1 MNVYPIDWKILY
13 DENKAYVICID
24 ENQEKIGLHV
34 NNIEISIYTKISIDH
49 LKNNSFIREFK
60 NHFNIYKIQ
69 VQKKFS
75 LIHYNEEMDVYTK
88 LFFYNLK
95 DFYSFINT
103 IMKNRGL
110 CGIYSNSSN
119 VYVKIFE
126 DSLSFILKLLT
137 KKEIRFGEW
146 IKINNTKES
155 NIIYNKNNW
164 KEYQINE
171 SDIEKT
177 NCSKIPLMKRK
188 IISFDIECFSDDD
201 KKFPNPLEF
210 EHIIM
215 MISVVIKN
223 YDFDNSSREKHIF
236 SCVRL
241 NNMQDVKQHI
251 FKNEMDMLFAFIK
264 FITTQGADFIIGYNI
279 WNFDFKYIDSRFENF
294 DIKWEDITD
303 CNYTINDFMK
313 YIKNPDSE
321 NILITS
327 PNYLSVLGTI
337 CLDLYPFIRRTT
349 KLDSYKLDNVSKV
362 YLNRG
367 KHDIHYTDIF
377 KAYREKDINLLTK
390 VAEYAVEDSNLVI
403 DLFDKTNVFVNLL
416 ESSKIYNIPLVD
428 VYGKGQS
435 IRVESQ
441 VYYIAFHKNYV
452 MENGIKTNEEYEGA
466 VVQNPIPGLHNNILT
481 FDFASLYPS
490 IIRAYNLCYTTILR
504 DEDKCKINENDKN
517 DFNINMSEENDESD
531 EDEENNNNTNTTV
544 YKNIS
549 FVKPNIRK
557 GILPFLL
564 ENLVNQRKAVKAELE
579 KETDPIKIRLLDATQ
594 NAIKS
599 SANSVYGILGSKF
612 GRMGMVDIARVITFQ
627 GRQLITTCANY
638 LREKYKAK
646 IVYGDSVTPDTPVM
660 IMKDNKPQILFICDL
675 EFNLKWEKYEVFK
688 ESDSIESNRRDKFKI
703 DLSNKN
709 IYSWTNKGWSK
720 IKYLIKHKCNK
731 PIYRVKTRTSIVDVT
746 SDHSLITN
754 DGKLIKP
761 SESINVKLMH
771 SFPEN
776 YNPHDFKLVEQL
788 RNENIIKKGEYFY
801 CNDPLITQKFM
812 CYLKYIG
819 YNPSIS
825 YEGFSYK
832 IYQHSDNYNNE
843 VEDVKIIK
851 HFYDGFVYDIETEEG
866 VFQAGIGDIIVKN
879 TDSIMVDFNI
889 KNVQDTTELGHKISK
904 ELSSLFP
911 PPLQIEFEKCYVKYF
926 LVSKKRYAGYK
937 YKENGNHVFDIKGL
951 ASTRRDSFPY
961 FKKTFNDVIHNIMSG
976 KTHKEIVEF
985 VFDSIYKLIT
995 RQIPIEELIMSGEV
1009 AKTYKNT
1016 SNCPMKLFVDNMKRD
1031 GIIIEPGQRISFIY
1045 VKKDNNFLFE
1055 KDKIIRTTL
1064 NKKDGDFMRMYEI
1077 YKNKK
1082 DPEPI
1087 DYEIYISKMVKA
1099 LDKLIDVAFNN
1110 NEEEV
1115 IRKYDNWI
1123 IDRLEDYT
1131 PKNYVQIKTFTKYNL
1146 FTTNL
1151 KYFELQI
1158 QRLIDYKRNMLHVD
1172 LVKYFKDKLE
1182 NRKPI
1187 VKRKVKIT
1195 DYLLNLHAYVEG
1207 RILED
1212 EDDNDNFNL

>member
-24 ENQEKIGLHV
+24 ENQEKIALHV
-34 NNIEISIYTKISIDH
+34 NNIEISIYTKISMEH

-60 NHFNIYKIQ
+60 SHFNIYKIQ

-75 LIHYNEEMDVYTK
+75 LIHYNEEMDIYTK

-95 DFYSFINT
+95 DFYYFKNT
-103 IMKNRGL
+103 IMKNRGS
-110 CGIYSNSSN
+110 CGIYSNRSN

-155 NIIYNKNNW
+155 HIIYNKNNW

-210 EHIIM
+210 DHIIM

-236 SCVRL
+236 SCVKL

-251 FKNEMDMLFAFIK
+251 FKDEMDMLFAFIK

-303 CNYTINDFMK
+303 CNYTMNDFMK

-377 KAYREKDINLLTK
+377 KAYREKNIDLLTE

-490 IIRAYNLCYTTILR
+490 IIRAYNLCYTTILKE
-504 DEDKCKINENDKN
+504 EDKSKFNETDKN
-517 DFNINMSEENDESD
+517 DFNININEDDDSDEEDYENDEKVIS
-531 EDEENNNNTNTTV
+531 
-544 YKNIS
+544 YKNIT

-557 GILPFLL
+557 GILPILL

-638 LREKYKAK
+638 LREKYTAK
-646 IVYGDSVTPDTPVM
+646 IVYGDSVMPDTPVM
-660 IMKDNKPQILFICDL
+660 ILNNNKPQILFICDL
-675 EFNLKWEKYEVFK
+675 ELNLKWEQYEVFK
-688 ESDSIESNRRDKFKI
+688 ENDTIESNRRDKFKI
-703 DLSNKN
+703 DLTNKN

-731 PIYRVKTRTSIVDVT
+731 PIYRVKTRTSMVDVT

-761 SESINVKLMH
+761 SECMNKKLMH

-776 YNPHDFKLVEQL
+776 YNPYDFKLVEQL
-788 RNENIIKKGEYFY
+788 RYGNITKKGEYFY
-801 CNDPLITQKFM
+801 CDDPLITQKFM

-825 YEGFSYK
+825 YEGYSYK
-832 IYQHSDNYNNE
+832 IYQHSDNYNDE

-851 HFYDGFVYDIETEEG
+851 HCYDGFVYDIETEEG
-866 VFQAGIGDIIVKN
+866 VFQAGIGNIIVKN
-879 TDSIMVDFNI
+879 TDSIMVDFNVQNI
-889 KNVQDTTELGHKISK
+889 KDTTELGHKISK

-961 FKKTFNDVIHNIMSG
+961 FKKTFNDVIHNIMNG

-1045 VKKDNNFLFE
+1045 VKKDSNFSFE
-1055 KDKIIRTTL
+1055 KDKVIRTTS
-1064 NKKDGDFMRMYEI
+1064 KRKDGDFMRMYEI

-1082 DPEPI
+1082 DPEPL

-1110 NEEEV
+1110 QEDEV
-1115 IRKYDNWI
+1115 IKKYDNWI
-1123 IDRLEDYT
+1123 IDRLEYYT
-1131 PKNYVQIKTFTKYNL
+1131 PKNYVKIKTFTKYNL

-1158 QRLIDYKRNMLHVD
+1158 ERLIDYKRNMLHVD
-1172 LVKYFKDKLE
+1172 LIKYFKDKLE
-1182 NRKPI
+1182 NRKPTI
-1187 VKRKVKIT
+1187 KRQVKIT
-1195 DYLLNLHAYVEG
+1195 DYLLNLHAFIEG

-1212 EDDNDNFNL
+1212 DDENFNL